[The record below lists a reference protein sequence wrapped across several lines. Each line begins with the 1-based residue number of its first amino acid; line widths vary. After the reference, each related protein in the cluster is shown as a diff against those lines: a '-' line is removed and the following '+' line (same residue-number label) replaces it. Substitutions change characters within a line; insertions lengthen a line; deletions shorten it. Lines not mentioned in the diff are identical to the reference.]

1 MERRV
6 RVGKREAR
14 PLGGEAGKR
23 RGESYNGLSTTPP
36 GTTQVPLIGCQHQ
49 LPRTERN
56 LFKEE

>member
-6 RVGKREAR
+6 RVGKREAV
-14 PLGGEAGKR
+14 GGRAGKR
-23 RGESYNGLSTTPP
+23 RGESYNGLSPTPP